1 MFITQ
6 HGEIK
11 AANEHTQREGREI
24 YPPPYKRK
32 KEPMKFKVLYSH
44 CHNGKLL
51 GKGDVFETR
60 VDMNKI
66 FPGRFLLVEAD
77 PETPSPSA
85 SKDGEIGVLVDDSF
99 HYDPVK
105 TGLHV
110 YRIRKKYFVYAI
122 DDMETPL
129 NKVPLKRVEVVPF
142 IKAHTF

>member
-1 MFITQ
+1 
-6 HGEIK
+6 
-11 AANEHTQREGREI
+11 
-24 YPPPYKRK
+24 
-32 KEPMKFKVLYSH
+32 MKFKVLHSH

-51 GKGDVFETR
+51 GKGDVFESR

-66 FPGRFLLVEAD
+66 FPGRFLLVESD
-77 PETPSPSA
+77 PEIEIPVPSSPA
-85 SKDGEIGVLVDDSF
+85 PKDGEIGVLVDDSF

-110 YRIRKKYFVYAI
+110 YRKRKKYFVYAI

-129 NKVPLKRVEVVPF
+129 NKVPLKQVEVVPF